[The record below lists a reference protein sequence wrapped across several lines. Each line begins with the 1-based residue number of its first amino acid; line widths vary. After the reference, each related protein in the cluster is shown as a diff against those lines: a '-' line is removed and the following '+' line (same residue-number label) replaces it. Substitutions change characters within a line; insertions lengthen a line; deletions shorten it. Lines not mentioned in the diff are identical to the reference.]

1 MSFKTI
7 LWWLTSFMY
16 FIFICVPIGVIL
28 YIALEVLYLFIFILR
43 ALKNKHLKSL
53 EHGKATNFTISPEG
67 IS

>member
-1 MSFKTI
+1 MSFKTT

-43 ALKNKHLKSL
+43 ALKK
-53 EHGKATNFTISPEG
+53 TIKNDKT
-67 IS
+67 

>member
-28 YIALEVLYLFIFILR
+28 YVALEVLYLFIFIIR
-43 ALKNKHLKSL
+43 ALKK
-53 EHGKATNFTISPEG
+53 TIKNDKT
-67 IS
+67 